1 MGKQKAIV
9 VAKNSGKYPF
19 TRESSFLD
27 CRMKKIARK
36 KSGTVPNTS
45 ANKRRP
51 VVLEVRDVRKSG
63 EGDFVLANI
72 SFTQSK
78 LEKIAIAGETG
89 AGKSTILRLI
99 AGLLQ
104 PDNGELLYENNHI
117 LGPLD
122 HLVPGHPGI
131 AYLSQHFELQKSLRV
146 EQVLEY
152 ANALPR
158 KEAEMLYAICQIDH
172 LLKRRTDQ
180 LSGGEKQRVAI
191 CRLLISRPGLLL
203 LDEPFSHLDMV
214 HKNTLKDVI
223 RDIGER
229 LKITCMLVS
238 HDPIDTLSWADKI
251 IVVRGGKMVQ
261 MDIPQVIYKQPADEY
276 TGGLFGKY
284 NVIRPEDRAIY
295 SRLKG
300 LTRMLADGEKRSIF
314 LRPEQFR
321 LVTRRESALR
331 GKVESVMFYGSFSE
345 AVVSV
350 SKKSITVRMMREDL
364 RPGATVYLGVS
375 RESVWMV

>member
-1 MGKQKAIV
+1 MS
-9 VAKNSGKYPF
+9 AKKNQ
-19 TRESSFLD
+19 
-27 CRMKKIARK
+27 
-36 KSGTVPNTS
+36 
-45 ANKRRP
+45 P
-51 VVLEVRDVRKSG
+51 VLLEVTDVEKRG
-63 EGDFVLANI
+63 EGGFVLSNI
-72 SFTQSK
+72 SFTQTR

-89 AGKSTILRLI
+89 AGKSTLLKLI
-99 AGLLQ
+99 AGFLQ
-104 PDNGELLYENNHI
+104 PDNGELLYQKKHI

-152 ANALPR
+152 ANALPGHD
-158 KEAEMLYAICQIDH
+158 AEKLYRICQIDH

-191 CRLLISRPGLLL
+191 CRLLVSGPGLLL

-229 LKITCMLVS
+229 LNITCMLVS
-238 HDPIDTLSWADKI
+238 HDPLDTLSWADRI
-251 IVVRGGKMVQ
+251 IVMRAGKLVQ
-261 MDIPQVIYKQPADEY
+261 MDIPEIIYRQPADEY

-284 NVIRPEDRAIY
+284 NVIGPEDRTLY
-295 SRLKG
+295 SRLKS
-300 LTRMLADGEKRSIF
+300 LTRMSTDREKPRMF
-314 LRPEQFR
+314 LRPEQLR
-321 LVTRRESALR
+321 LVERNERAFR
-331 GKVESVMFYGSFSE
+331 GRVERVMYYGSFSE

-350 SKKSITVRMMREDL
+350 SKKNLTIRTMRQNL
-364 RPGATVYLGVS
+364 QPGNTVYLTVS
-375 RESVWMV
+375 PERFWTV